1 MINHSAHRPKLD
13 SYNPTLTDVGLQS
26 ARAVVPIIVSL
37 TNVRSAIDLGCGPG
51 NWLATLRE
59 HGVSDV
65 VGVDQNDYGAALK
78 IPRDCFEQANL
89 SAPYQNTRTFDL
101 VICMEVAE
109 HLPASGASTLIRS
122 VTALGS
128 VVLFSAAIPFQ
139 GGTDHRNEQ
148 WPDYWQRLFAEHD
161 FIPLDC
167 LRPRVWRDPNVAWWY
182 AQNMLLYVHGPYL
195 RTHARLS
202 AEAAG
207 PPRYPLDLVHP
218 AVYLKHVNANMRGR
232 SRNMAQ
238 RIASAVRQVRRS
250 IVAGSSGP
258 E

>member
-1 MINHSAHRPKLD
+1 MISDLAHLPRLD
-13 SYNPTLTDVGLQS
+13 SYNPKLTDIGLES
-26 ARAVVPIIVSL
+26 ARAVVPIIMSL
-37 TNVRSAIDLGCGPG
+37 TNARSVIDLGCGPG

-59 HGVSDV
+59 HGVSDL

-78 IPRDCFEQANL
+78 IPHDCFERANL
-89 SAPYQNTRTFDL
+89 SAPYRKPRTFDL

-109 HLPASGASTLIRS
+109 HLPASGAATLIRS

-128 VVLFSAAIPFQ
+128 VVLFSAAIPCQ

-167 LRPRVWRDPNVAWWY
+167 LRPRVWCDPNVAWWY
-182 AQNMLLYVHGPYL
+182 AQNMLLYVHAPYL

-202 AEAAG
+202 AEAAR
-207 PPRYPLDLVHP
+207 PPHYPLDLVHP
-218 AVYLKHVNANMRGR
+218 AVYLKNVNANMRGR
-232 SRNMAQ
+232 SGGMAR
-238 RIASAVRQVRRS
+238 RIASAVRHVRRS
-250 IVAGSSGP
+250 IVARSSRH